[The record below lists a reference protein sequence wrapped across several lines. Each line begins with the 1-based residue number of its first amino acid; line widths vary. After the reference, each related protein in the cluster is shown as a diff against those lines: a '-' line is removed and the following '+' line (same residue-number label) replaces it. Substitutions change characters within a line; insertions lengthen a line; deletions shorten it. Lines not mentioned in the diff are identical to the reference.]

1 MTLYQVGTVAW
12 VCLWDSTFKQSF
24 NQSNSDLFTDCT
36 ILHCILAIKHSMLRT
51 ASLQNKTKKKERAN
65 EKDRFTLSV
74 VHVRIKLGA
83 DVYNKLARTQ
93 RSPRLSSWRHFLMKT
108 GSILWLCSYTQCS
121 HVVLQWR
128 ICIRHCSCGINRN
141 EMTGDKTLVKS
152 KNYLDIKY
160 KSQLTCK
167 AAKKLAPEINLSVF
181 LPKGLVVYILDQ
193 NDLPDDSVV
202 TIVSTIPLHRR
213 CS

>member
-1 MTLYQVGTVAW
+1 M
-12 VCLWDSTFKQSF
+12 WDSTFKQSF

-93 RSPRLSSWRHFLMKT
+93 RSPRLSS
-108 GSILWLCSYTQCS
+108 
-121 HVVLQWR
+121 
-128 ICIRHCSCGINRN
+128 
-141 EMTGDKTLVKS
+141 
-152 KNYLDIKY
+152 
-160 KSQLTCK
+160 
-167 AAKKLAPEINLSVF
+167 
-181 LPKGLVVYILDQ
+181 
-193 NDLPDDSVV
+193 
-202 TIVSTIPLHRR
+202 
-213 CS
+213 